1 MNKKTLNEEMDEP
14 TNLRNCVFTVPPTM
28 AASLQ
33 GRLHVP
39 FPSWT
44 ATFWETQRCC
54 HGRTWVDSN
63 DPTFM

>member
-1 MNKKTLNEEMDEP
+1 MNKKTVNEEMDEP
-14 TNLRNCVFTVPPTM
+14 TNLRNCVFTVPPTV

-44 ATFWETQRCC
+44 ATFWETQ
-54 HGRTWVDSN
+54 
-63 DPTFM
+63 